1 MTTHIYLKALILHR
15 QESTLTVQLEDGFA
29 QAQAVVHQDYAL
41 PLDSRIA
48 ALVAALIDEH
58 PAYKDRLHKTVAHRC
73 TTCLAI
79 NGAAG
84 A

>member
-48 ALVAALIDEH
+48 ALVDEH